1 LQGNPTR
8 LNPRDSRVKGESGMS
23 EGYTLRTFRGEDL
36 NRIMAINFE
45 CLPEN
50 YSSSFYRELYGRFP
64 ETFIVAEEDGDI
76 QGYLMCRVERG
87 FSKLRS
93 LSPARLIH
101 VVSIAT
107 REQYRRRGIAKALML
122 EGMKKGAAAYEATEC
137 YLEVRVGNEPAIGLY
152 EKLGFAK
159 TKRNYGYYLDGED
172 AWVMSLAIPGKGK
185 LQ

>member
-93 LSPARLIH
+93 LSPARLMH